1 MNPPGMFDNG
11 ERRQEYTTK
20 LLLPTSGRLIPEFDK
35 RRSIKDMFSRKPD
48 MSSQKLPTTSALTTC
63 ASTREQAYKI
73 DAEDNYLGASNPSLP
88 IADSSP
94 APKGTVRK
102 RSEKSGPPPSVK
114 RSKSFTSQTRTTSV
128 SAQRTLKGFFK
139 PKGVASSQ
147 ISETETPDAPVQ
159 AMEHSPRALPASSTI
174 SRPEEQKDLQSIRG
188 VPGAPTSNM
197 DSFGPTASSAGQAS
211 ETVIDPIVSK
221 DDWSKLFTKKPV
233 PKCEGHQEPCISLS
247 TKKPGINCGRSFWIC
262 PRPLGPSGNKEKGT
276 QWRCPTFIWAS
287 DWNPWHEIFDF
298 MRFKLMF
305 RVYVGYPFGSLL
317 SHIITILEIL
327 LVVLCTCFMLRA
339 IVKYTI
345 WKPTIKAGKSTVGWS
360 AMWGIGQ
367 ISFALSGP
375 VASAYEVW
383 GLVGILDSSILEYL
397 NI

>member
-1 MNPPGMFDNG
+1 MLDIMNPPGMFDNG

-287 DWNPWHEIFDF
+287 DWNP
-298 MRFKLMF
+298 
-305 RVYVGYPFGSLL
+305 
-317 SHIITILEIL
+317 
-327 LVVLCTCFMLRA
+327 
-339 IVKYTI
+339 
-345 WKPTIKAGKSTVGWS
+345 
-360 AMWGIGQ
+360 
-367 ISFALSGP
+367 
-375 VASAYEVW
+375 
-383 GLVGILDSSILEYL
+383 
-397 NI
+397 